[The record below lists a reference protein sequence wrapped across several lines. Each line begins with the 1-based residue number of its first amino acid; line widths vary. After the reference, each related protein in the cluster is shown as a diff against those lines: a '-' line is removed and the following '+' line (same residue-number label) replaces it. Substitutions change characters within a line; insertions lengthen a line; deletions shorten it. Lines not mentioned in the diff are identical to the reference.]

1 MSGEH
6 MVNISFL
13 YFTVKCANTV
23 QLQGITVLLQGI
35 TVLETAYAHLLL
47 LLGEATHIPHI
58 PGTHAASLAADLPLK
73 LRPEPEEI
81 QLNQQGEWTKYE
93 SSKVKS
99 CWGIEVRADVPY
111 ATVLLRFYHKTKI
124 EKSANSFFFFL
135 F

>member
-1 MSGEH
+1 

-13 YFTVKCANTV
+13 YFTVKSAETV
-23 QLQGITVLLQGI
+23 QLQDI

-99 CWGIEVRADVPY
+99 C
-111 ATVLLRFYHKTKI
+111 
-124 EKSANSFFFFL
+124 
-135 F
+135 